1 MVHGSATPKG
11 RPLWTTYLWAALRI
25 SIALLALY
33 ALERELSRIDRSAL
47 IAGLTG
53 FGWKPIVA
61 ALACAG
67 ASFLSLGVFELLALR
82 DTAGYKGCEAAGRV
96 PRGTAIM
103 TSFIANAFSQSI
115 GMAVLTGSAVRVR
128 AYARYGVR
136 AAAIARVSA
145 FVTLTATLG
154 LLAAGGVAFFEGPAA
169 MRFGSFSL
177 SMRAFGVLLS
187 LPSIVYLAWALL
199 GKGTLGG
206 RKWGVHP
213 PSRRLAFSQVV
224 LSVIDWLLTGTVLF
238 VLLPATAAIGYFAFL
253 AIYLIAQT
261 VGVVSHVPGGIGVFE
276 ASFLS
281 LVGAAVA
288 VPGASLLAA
297 SLVMYRVVYY
307 LIPLVIAMAVAALVD
322 LRQKHRE
329 AEAGSAES
337 RISPLNAAAHA
348 S

>member
-1 MVHGSATPKG
+1 MVYGSAAPK
-11 RPLWTTYLWAALRI
+11 RRALWTTYVWAALRI

-47 IAGLTG
+47 IAGLTA

-61 ALACAG
+61 ALACAA

-82 DTAGYKGCEAAGRV
+82 DTADYRGCEAAGRV

-115 GMAVLTGSAVRVR
+115 GMAVLTGSAVRLR

-177 SMRAFGVLLS
+177 SMHAFGVLLS
-187 LPSIVYLAWALL
+187 LPSLAYLAWALV

-206 RKWGVHP
+206 RKWGVRR
-213 PSRRLAFSQVV
+213 PSRRLAFSQVA

-238 VLLPATAAIGYFAFL
+238 VLLPATAAVGYSRFSPS
-253 AIYLIAQT
+253 T
-261 VGVVSHVPGGIGVFE
+261 S
-276 ASFLS
+276 S
-281 LVGAAVA
+281 LRPSV
-288 VPGASLLAA
+288 
-297 SLVMYRVVYY
+297 
-307 LIPLVIAMAVAALVD
+307 
-322 LRQKHRE
+322 
-329 AEAGSAES
+329 
-337 RISPLNAAAHA
+337 
-348 S
+348 